1 VTQSKDAEESTMPS
15 FNADQMPHVTSSV
28 ERFLVNPDG
37 HADGMIL
44 GNGVEV
50 YFAPHLSTAVLTAI
64 QVGDRITV
72 YGVLPMAEPMIA
84 AVIIEAANGT
94 RIEDLGLPTRKLQ
107 RPAAEQRIK
116 ACERTRLE
124 VEALVRRTLHGPN
137 GETRGVLLDDGTTVV
152 LPAHRCEDLSALLSP
167 ASWLTVRGAGLV
179 TEMGTAIRA
188 EEIDAG
194 RPRSASRYLPA
205 Y

>member
-1 VTQSKDAEESTMPS
+1 MPS
-15 FNADQMPHVTSSV
+15 FNVDQMPYVTSSV

-37 HADGMIL
+37 NADGMIL
-44 GNGVEV
+44 VNGVEV
-50 YFAPHLSTAVLTAI
+50 YFAPHLSAAVLTAI
-64 QVGDRITV
+64 QAGDRITV

-84 AVIIEAANGT
+84 AIIIEAANGT
-94 RIEDLGLPTRKLQ
+94 RIEDHGPPTQKLPGTMVHH
-107 RPAAEQRIK
+107 PIK
-116 ACERTRLE
+116 ARESSRLE

-152 LPAHRCEDLSALLSP
+152 LPVHRSEDLSALLSP

-188 EEIDAG
+188 DEIG
-194 RPRSASRYLPA
+194 KSVQTLRVLQH
-205 Y
+205 